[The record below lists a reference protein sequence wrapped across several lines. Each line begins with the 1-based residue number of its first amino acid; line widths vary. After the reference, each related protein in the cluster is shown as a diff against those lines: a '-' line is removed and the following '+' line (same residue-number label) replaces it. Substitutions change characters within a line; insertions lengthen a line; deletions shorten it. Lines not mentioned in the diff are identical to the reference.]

1 MYADSVARKRLLAI
15 IIILGSAIAARFT
28 IGLLYFNSYDTYWY
42 RQWAFSLPEGFFNVY
57 ARAEEISLDYPPLY
71 LFCLYLTGLAYRFF
85 GYGCSDLLQMFLM
98 KFWPIIFD
106 SACVFM
112 IYFAAKKYSHTAAL
126 FAAALWACN
135 PSAIYNC
142 SFWGQT
148 DGLMAFLLLAAFYL
162 ANSKKPVWACVVFA
176 VAGLTKY
183 QSLFFTPV
191 LLIYIFKRYDL
202 KKFLYGI
209 LSAAGT
215 VAGVFLPFMIGARDP
230 WLFFRVYLGGAG
242 TYKYCTFNAYN
253 IYGLFGMNVV
263 KDSTTIIGGFNFAH
277 LNFII
282 IAIIVLSVVFFYI
295 RGVRTDIYVG
305 GLFIMQSIF
314 ILGTRMHERYQ
325 MVVLPF
331 ALMAYVSTRNRHFA
345 WQFSLLTVLTLIN
358 QSVILYNVNID
369 GIFYEAYRLQIMQ
382 IVSAANVAVYAHTV
396 YATVQFFFKGDKV
409 NDLLETKTSLAPPA
423 EEQSA

>member
-1 MYADSVARKRLLAI
+1 MDNLLTARKRLLAI
-15 IIILGSAIAARFT
+15 IIILGSAFAARLA
-28 IGLLYFNSYDTYWY
+28 IGLTYFNAYDTYWY
-42 RQWAFSLPEGFFNVY
+42 RQWAFSLPDGLFNVY

-71 LFCLYLTGLAYRFF
+71 LFCLYLTGLAYKVV
-85 GYGCSDLLQMFLM
+85 GNGCADVMQMFLM
-98 KFWPIIFD
+98 KFWPILFD

-112 IYFAAKKYSHTAAL
+112 IYFAAKKYGETAAL

-135 PSAIYNC
+135 PSAVYNC

-148 DGLMAFLLLAAFYL
+148 DGLMAFLLIAAFYL
-162 ANSKKPVWACVVFA
+162 ADSHRPVWSCVVFA

-191 LLIYIFKRYDL
+191 LLIYIFKKYDL
-202 KKFLYGI
+202 KRLLYGI
-209 LSAAGT
+209 AAAAGT

-263 KDSTTIIGGFNFAH
+263 RDDTAIIGGFNFVH
-277 LNFII
+277 LNFIV
-282 IAIIVLSVVFFYI
+282 IAVIVLAVVFFYL

-305 GLFIMQSIF
+305 GLFIMQSLF

-331 ALMAYVSTRNRHFA
+331 ALLAYVTTRNRHFA
-345 WQFSLLTVLTLIN
+345 WQFCLLTLITLVN
-358 QSVILYNVNID
+358 QAVILFNVNVD
-369 GIFYEAYRLQIMQ
+369 SIFYEPYRMQIMQ
-382 IVSAANVAVYAHTV
+382 IVSAFNVAVYLHTV
-396 YATVQFFFKGDKV
+396 YATVQFFFKGERV
-409 NDLLETKTSLAPPA
+409 NDLLETETSHASPA

>member
-1 MYADSVARKRLLAI
+1 MQRDSVAKKRLLAI
-15 IIILGSAIAARFT
+15 IIILGSAVAARFA

-42 RQWAFSLPEGFFNVY
+42 RQWAFSLPQGFFNVY

-85 GYGCSDLLQMFLM
+85 GFGCSDLLQMFLM
-98 KFWPIIFD
+98 KFWPIVFD

-126 FAAALWACN
+126 FAAALWGCN

-148 DGLMAFLLLAAFYL
+148 DGLMAFLLIAAFYL
-162 ANSKKPVWACVVFA
+162 ADNGRPVCSCVLFA
-176 VAGLTKY
+176 IAGLTKY

-191 LLIYIFKRYDL
+191 LLIYIFKRYNV
-202 KKFLYGI
+202 KKFLSGI
-209 LSAAGT
+209 LAAAGT
-215 VAGVFLPFMIGARDP
+215 VAGVFLPFMLGARDP
-230 WLFFRVYLGGAG
+230 WLFFNVYLGGAG

-253 IYGLFGMNVV
+253 IYGLFGMNVL
-263 KDSTTIIGGFNFAH
+263 KDNTPIIGSFSFAH

-282 IAIIVLSVVFFYI
+282 IALIILAVAVFYL
-295 RGVRTDIYVG
+295 RGVRTDVYVG

-331 ALMAYVSTRNRHFA
+331 ALMAYVTTRNRHFA

-358 QSVILYNVNID
+358 QAVILYNVNID
-369 GIFYEAYRLQIMQ
+369 GIFYEAYRMQIMQ
-382 IVSAANVAVYAHTV
+382 AVSAVNVAVYVHTV
-396 YATVQFFFKGDKV
+396 YATIKFFFKGDKA
-409 NDLLETKTSLAPPA
+409 NDLHKTKTTFSSPA
-423 EEQSA
+423 EEPCA